1 MIGEN
6 TETMLLIGQ
15 LFKHLKEEKMKT
27 LDKIAQAN
35 ITPKQALDLLKAG
48 NVRFVENLRINRNL
62 LQMVNDTSN
71 GQWPMAAIVSCMD
84 SRTSAELIFDQGLG
98 DIFSIRLA
106 GNVISENVLGSLEYA
121 CKVAGSKFIV
131 VLGHSKCGAIKG
143 ACDAVELGN
152 LTALLGKITPA
163 VYAEKTVKED
173 RNSHNP
179 EFVEAVSR
187 IHVERSVQAIMDQ
200 SVILRDMILKGE
212 IGIIG
217 ASYDVETGVVAF
229 MDHTLILEGIT
240 ENATALAV

>member
-1 MIGEN
+1 
-6 TETMLLIGQ
+6 
-15 LFKHLKEEKMKT
+15 MKT
-27 LDKIAQAN
+27 LDKIAQSN
-35 ITPKQALDLLKAG
+35 ITPRQALELLKAG
-48 NVRFVENLRINRNL
+48 NIRFVENLRINRNL

-98 DIFSIRLA
+98 DVFSIRLA

-152 LTALLGKITPA
+152 LTALLSKIAPA
-163 VYAEKTVKED
+163 VFAEKTITENRSSD
-173 RNSHNP
+173 NHA
-179 EFVEAVSR
+179 FVEAVSK
-187 IHVERSVQAIMDQ
+187 IHVERSVQTIMEQ

-229 MDHTLILEGIT
+229 MDHTLVLEGIM
-240 ENATALAV
+240 ESAPAVAV